1 MKKMICFI
9 CMFALILLSGC
20 EDKKLSSAVSSLD
33 NESSQRNVRYNAV
46 NSCYQAY
53 NTAKELVDASK
64 VVVSGKVTGFTFV
77 AVDRNSY
84 EVATDETAQEDK
96 EIFTIYTVE
105 VITPYKYINDNVPE
119 KLNLWI
125 EGGFEDMFIE
135 EQLEALGG
143 SDTITI
149 AFNRL
154 EIEIGKTYLFSLLT
168 ENGIDA
174 FVRNSEQSAID
185 LSDPQN
191 KDRLN
196 LFTAQDIIDCFD

>member
-1 MKKMICFI
+1 M
-9 CMFALILLSGC
+9 
-20 EDKKLSSAVSSLD
+20 
-33 NESSQRNVRYNAV
+33 
-46 NSCYQAY
+46 
-53 NTAKELVDASK
+53 
-64 VVVSGKVTGFTFV
+64 
-77 AVDRNSY
+77 
-84 EVATDETAQEDK
+84 
-96 EIFTIYTVE
+96 
-105 VITPYKYINDNVPE
+105 ITPYKYINDNVPE

-149 AFNRL
+149 AFNRP